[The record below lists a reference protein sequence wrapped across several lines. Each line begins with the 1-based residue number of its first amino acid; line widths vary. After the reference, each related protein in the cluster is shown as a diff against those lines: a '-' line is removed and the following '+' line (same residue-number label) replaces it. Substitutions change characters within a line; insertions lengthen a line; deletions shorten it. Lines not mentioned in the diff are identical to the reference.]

1 MRPSLAL
8 LALAGLALSGCLGG
22 GESTATRIEGDRL
35 TIYSSLPSRGGS
47 AQAARAVEAGQR
59 LALADSEGRVGRY
72 RVRLVQLDSSRPDEA
87 GWDPAQVNANAE
99 RAADDETAIAYVGE
113 LDHGAS
119 AVSLPVTN
127 EAGLLQVSPGD
138 SLASL
143 TRGLP
148 RSPRDRPERYYPSGR
163 RSFLRLVPNDGVLA
177 DALLELIERD
187 GADRVALIQDE
198 SISGG
203 ELASRLVRRARERG
217 LEPAGSVEDR
227 DEPADAPE
235 LAETVAERR
244 PDAVVY
250 SGTAG
255 PGFPG
260 LMRALDRELPFTP
273 LLGGTGL
280 SAAGAP
286 AAAPEEVLMLRP
298 VRPPGYYPRRSRELL
313 RRLDGARP
321 EALYGYE
328 AVRIVLDAV
337 EGAGADRGGVIRH
350 ALAPRGRD
358 GAIGSYRV
366 LPGGDVSEARFALH
380 RLDGDRFEFER
391 LVP

>member
-1 MRPSLAL
+1 
-8 LALAGLALSGCLGG
+8 
-22 GESTATRIEGDRL
+22 
-35 TIYSSLPSRGGS
+35 
-47 AQAARAVEAGQR
+47 V
-59 LALADSEGRVGRY
+59 
-72 RVRLVQLDSSRPDEA
+72 
-87 GWDPAQVNANAE
+87 
-99 RAADDETAIAYVGE
+99 
-113 LDHGAS
+113 
-119 AVSLPVTN
+119 
-127 EAGLLQVSPGD
+127 
-138 SLASL
+138 
-143 TRGLP
+143 P

-203 ELASRLVRRARERG
+203 ELASRLVRGARERG

-235 LAETVAERR
+235 LAERLAERE
-244 PDAVVY
+244 PDALVY

-255 PGFPG
+255 PGFLG
-260 LMRALDRELPFTP
+260 LARALARELPLTP

-280 SAAGAP
+280 SAAGVP
-286 AAAPEEVLMLRP
+286 AVAPEEVLMLQP
-298 VRPPGYYPRRSRELL
+298 VRPARLYPSRSRELL
-313 RRLDGARP
+313 RRLGGARP

-328 AVRIVLDAV
+328 AVRIVLEAV
-337 EGAGADRGGVIRH
+337 AKAGADRGRVVRH
-350 ALAPRGRD
+350 ALAPGGRT

-366 LPGGDVSEARFALH
+366 LRGGDVSETRLALH
-380 RLDGDRFEFER
+380 RLDGGRFRFER